1 MANWA
6 ISIGINSYS
15 NLQHLK
21 YAKRDAEAM
30 GNWFKEKAKF
40 DQVFLFTEDSLP
52 IAVTP
57 SPILTIPTYGHLR
70 RFLRAQFETKLLKN
84 GDNLWFFFAGH
95 GIRAADGD
103 YLMLS
108 DSDPGDVESTALSVN
123 FVTERLRRCGAD
135 NVVLFLDACRN
146 EGDRSGLGI
155 GTDQHQGVITFYSC
169 APNQKSYEIDELQHG
184 SFTKALLDGL
194 QIQGEGNCAT
204 VERLEHYLQHQVLQ
218 INQYYKKNA
227 QNPCVKVE
235 PSCKRY
241 FILLEQ
247 SATKKDTEP
256 LKFQASLAENQ
267 GDLLLAEQL
276 WIRVLAISKVDF
288 DAIEAIKRIA
298 LKNVNQPGTA
308 LDLPTV
314 PNISDI
320 KSQRSS
326 LRIELCSERNVD
338 YSKLDSLLADGKW
351 KEADEE
357 TARVMCL
364 AAGMEEEGWLRVED
378 IDNFPCEDLRTINQ
392 LWLHYSNGK
401 FGFSVQ
407 KEIYQSLGGRR
418 EYNAEVWKKFC
429 DRVGWRV
436 KGDWLNYED
445 LTFEDHARGH
455 LPAVGFRGGSGWLGR
470 LWLVAGVGFGGWGYG
485 DLFSRAKTCNL

>member
-15 NLQHLK
+15 NLQHLN
-21 YAKRDAEAM
+21 YAKRDAEGM
-30 GNWFKEKAKF
+30 HNWFKEKAKF
-40 DQVFLFTEDSLP
+40 DQVFLFTEDSPP
-52 IAVTP
+52 IATAP
-57 SPILTIPTYGHLR
+57 SPILTTPTYGHLR

-123 FVTERLRRCGAD
+123 FITERLRRCGAD

-146 EGDRSGLGI
+146 EGDRNGLGI

-169 APNQKSYEIDELQHG
+169 APNQKSYEIDDLQHG

-204 VERLEHYLQHQVLQ
+204 VERLEHYLQHQVPQ
-218 INQYYKKNA
+218 INQSYKKNV

-241 FILLEQ
+241 FILLKQ
-247 SATKKDTEP
+247 FASINDTIQ
-256 LKFQASLAENQ
+256 LKFKASLAENH
-267 GDLLLAEQL
+267 GDLLSAEQL
-276 WIRVLAISKVDF
+276 WIQVLATSPADF
-288 DAIEAIKRIA
+288 DAIKAIKRIT
-298 LKNVNQPGTA
+298 LKNFNQPGTA

-326 LRIELCSERNVD
+326 LKIELCSERGVD
-338 YSKLDSLLADGKW
+338 YTTLEKLLAAGKW
-351 KEADEE
+351 READEK

-364 AAGMEEEGWLRVED
+364 AAGREKEGYLQQED

-392 LWLHYSNGK
+392 LWLHYSNGQ

-407 KEIYQSLGGRR
+407 KEIYQSLGGTK
-418 EYNAEVWKKFC
+418 EYNYEVWKKFC
-429 DRVGWRV
+429 DQVGWVV
-436 KGDWLNYED
+436 KGEWLSYED
-445 LTFEDHARGH
+445 VTFNLSASPGH
-455 LPAVGFRGGSGWLGR
+455 LPISSFGDRGDGVTFCECFCLLLGR
-470 LWLVAGVGFGGWGYG
+470 PQE
-485 DLFSRAKTCNL
+485 